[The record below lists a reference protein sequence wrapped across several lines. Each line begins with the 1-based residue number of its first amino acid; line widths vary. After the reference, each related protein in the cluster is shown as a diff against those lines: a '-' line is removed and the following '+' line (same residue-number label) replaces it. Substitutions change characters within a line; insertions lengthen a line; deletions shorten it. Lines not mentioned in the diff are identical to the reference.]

1 MHIKWEKH
9 THTKNQYH
17 SQREKHSDRVTERE
31 RNKIRKIYSQRGT
44 LREEKHTERYT
55 CWETH
60 IQRDK
65 PRDTQTQQTDRDIH
79 TERHPHPGRETL
91 LTARHPKH

>member
-44 LREEKHTERYT
+44 FREEKHTERYT

-65 PRDTQTQQTDRDIH
+65 PRDTQTQQTDKDTH
-79 TERHPHPGRETL
+79 
-91 LTARHPKH
+91 